1 MHALIIEDEFL
12 TALDL
17 KGTLHELGFESVEI
31 ALCEEDAIEAA
42 RRRRPDFITADVR
55 LKQGTGIEAL
65 RTIEGELGSIAAIY
79 VTATPEVPNEFPMH
93 RLRVSPSQKKPYVRL
108 GNPPVTSPC
117 SRIHSELRI
126 KVRFG

>member
-17 KGTLHELGFESVEI
+17 KGILHELGFESVEI

-65 RTIEGELGSIAAIY
+65 RTIQGELGSIAAIY
-79 VTATPEVPNEFPMH
+79 VTATPEVLKRIPNASIAGKPFTKETIRGAWQFACSGPM
-93 RLRVSPSQKKPYVRL
+93 
-108 GNPPVTSPC
+108 
-117 SRIHSELRI
+117 
-126 KVRFG
+126 

>member
-17 KGTLHELGFESVEI
+17 KGILHELGFDSVEI

-42 RRRRPDFITADVR
+42 RRRRPDFITADVH

-65 RTIEGELGSIAAIY
+65 RTIQGELGSIAAIY
-79 VTATPEVPNEFPMH
+79 VTGTPEVLRRVPNA
-93 RLRVSPSQKKPYVRL
+93 SISGKPSSKETILDAWQSARDRP
-108 GNPPVTSPC
+108 
-117 SRIHSELRI
+117 I
-126 KVRFG
+126 